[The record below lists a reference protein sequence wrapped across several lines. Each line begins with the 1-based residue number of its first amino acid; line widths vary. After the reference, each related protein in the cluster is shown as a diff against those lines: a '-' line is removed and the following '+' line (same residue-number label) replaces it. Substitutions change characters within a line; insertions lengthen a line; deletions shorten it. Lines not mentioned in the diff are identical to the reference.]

1 MWYIAIIPYDR
12 QLTEFRGPEPSE
24 CNESLFFTPSSE
36 KVDLLE
42 KLEEGQTV
50 ARFPEEEGMYIGH
63 RPKVSQPNQN
73 RLERRLLLVA
83 NPCV

>member
-1 MWYIAIIPYDR
+1 MVDSDHTL

-24 CNESLFFTPSSE
+24 CNESLFFTPSFE

-73 RLERRLLLVA
+73 RLERRYLVHLGA
-83 NPCV
+83 NICV

>member
-1 MWYIAIIPYDR
+1 M
-12 QLTEFRGPEPSE
+12 
-24 CNESLFFTPSSE
+24 
-36 KVDLLE
+36 DLLE

-73 RLERRLLLVA
+73 RLERRLLRSKSMCLKIIGFFL
-83 NPCV
+83 